1 MKYEMTNSA
10 SENFETV
17 KELDNGITLEHFG
30 IKESADI
37 GEVGEASDAVY
48 GNPEEDSENWHKQ
61 SETMSCA
68 VSCQEFVAEQLTGKE
83 FNESDF
89 LEIAEDNGW
98 YTEQD
103 GTRLTDVGKL
113 LEAVGIDTEQSEHNT
128 LNDLANALEDGDKV
142 ICSVNSKVL
151 QNSAYADM
159 PGIRANHAV
168 QVIGIDASNPNKV
181 EVILNDPGV
190 ENGKGLRVDA
200 ETFTK
205 AWDTGDNFTVYARK

>member
-1 MKYEMTNSA
+1 MKYELSNIT
-10 SENFETV
+10 SEKFETV

-37 GEVGEASDAVY
+37 GEAGEATDYVY
-48 GNPEEDSENWHKQ
+48 GNPEKDSENWHKQ
-61 SETMSCA
+61 SESMSCA

-113 LEAVGIDTEQSEHNT
+113 LETLEIDTEQSEHNT
-128 LNDLANALEDGDKV
+128 LTDLASALDSGDKV

-159 PGIRANHAV
+159 PSIRANHAV
-168 QVIGIDASNPNKV
+168 QVIGIDASNPSKV

-190 ENGKGLRVDA
+190 ENGSGLRVDA
-200 ETFTK
+200 ETFSK
-205 AWDTGDNFTVYARK
+205 AWDTGDNFAVYARK